1 MKIGSVLLCATALL
15 SGLPAP
21 ARSEDIHAKKWTD
34 KAQVSYLSA
43 NGNTKSSTLGA
54 SNEFEYK
61 WTHLSMGLNA
71 GGLGTQSQ
79 HVITAEQYYANEKL
93 AVNLTAR
100 NYAFERAGWDKS
112 RFSGIANR
120 VDSSLGLG
128 RELLK
133 TSRNDLILELG
144 GGFVNEQRIASE
156 RQSFASGRAYGKYV
170 HTISPTG
177 NFSQDAEYLHNFKRS
192 QGYRVNTETALVSA
206 MSTHMSLKVSYV
218 VKYLN
223 EPAPG
228 FGKTDTMTA
237 AALIFNY

>member
-1 MKIGSVLLCATALL
+1 MKNKIIVLGSVVFLVNLLAIARAEE
-15 SGLPAP
+15 AP
-21 ARSEDIHAKKWTD
+21 AKKWSD

-43 NGNTKSSTLGA
+43 NGNTKSSTLGV

-61 WTHLSMGLNA
+61 WTRDTFNLNA

-79 HVITAEQYYANEKL
+79 QVITAEQYYANEKL
-93 AVNLTAR
+93 TLKLSDR
-100 NYAFERAGWDKS
+100 NYTFERVGWDKS

-120 VDSSLGLG
+120 IDSSLGLG
-128 RELLK
+128 RELIK
-133 TSRNDLILELG
+133 TERNDLILEFG
-144 GGFVNEQRIASE
+144 GGYVNEQRIQSE
-156 RQSFASGRAYGKYV
+156 RQSFTSGRAYSKYV
-170 HTISPTG
+170 FTISPTA

-218 VKYLN
+218 AKYVN

-237 AALIFNY
+237 AAILFNY

>member
-1 MKIGSVLLCATALL
+1 VKNHVLILCAAVSLTTA
-15 SGLPAP
+15 
-21 ARSEDIHAKKWTD
+21 ARSEELPAKKWSD

-61 WTHLSMGLNA
+61 WTRSTFNLNA

-79 HVITAEQYYANEKL
+79 NVVTAEQYYANEKL
-93 AVNLTAR
+93 SLKLSGR
-100 NYAFERAGWDKS
+100 NYVFERVGWDKS

-120 VDSSLGLG
+120 IDSSLGLG
-128 RELLK
+128 RGLVK
-133 TSRNDLILELG
+133 TKRHDLIAELG
-144 GGFVNEQRIASE
+144 GGYVNEQRTRSA
-156 RQSFASGRAYGKYV
+156 RQSFAAGRAYGKYV
-170 HTISPTG
+170 FTISPTAD
-177 NFSQDAEYLHNFKRS
+177 FSQDAEYLHNFERS
-192 QGYRVNTETALVSA
+192 QGYRVNSETALVSA

-237 AALIFNY
+237 AAVIFNY